1 MKKGEGKGEGKG
13 REREGRGSPPFN
25 LRNRNW
31 FSASTILMFLGCSA
45 RMLPDIVTTLVAS
58 RG

>member
-1 MKKGEGKGEGKG
+1 MKKGEGKVERKG
-13 REREGRGSPPFN
+13 REGEVLHSIFN

-31 FSASTILMFLGCSA
+31 FSASTILRFLECSA